1 MMKTDDRVVAVVV
14 TYNRKELLKECLS
27 AVLGQ
32 TRPVSRLVVVD
43 NASTDGTKAALE
55 EAGFLAKDRVEYLP
69 LAQNLGGAGGFYHG
83 MKHVVETLP
92 YDFIWIMDDD
102 TIPTPTC
109 LEELLRARARVQE
122 KAPETKVSFLAS
134 TVRGMQQ
141 EPMNMPD
148 IDFRPGASGYAQW
161 DEFLAEGLVRI
172 SKATFVS
179 ILVSQGAVRSCGL
192 PWHGFFIWGD
202 DSEYTNRIVKGFG
215 PAYYVAKSLAIH
227 KRKASGGISIAA
239 ETNPSRLRML
249 WYHYRNQVIL
259 GVAAYG
265 YLNAFRGALQRTW
278 QNRRAFF
285 SKNFALKFRA
295 IVLGSCSGFW
305 AYRSY
310 RAFVKAQ
317 VRKSEPN
324 P

>member
-1 MMKTDDRVVAVVV
+1 MANNRVIAVVV

-27 AVLGQ
+27 AILVQ
-32 TRPVSRLVVVD
+32 TSPVSRLVIVD

-55 EAGFLAKDRVEYLP
+55 EAGFLANDRVEYLP
-69 LAQNLGGAGGFYHG
+69 LSQNLGGAGGFYHG

-92 YDFIWIMDDD
+92 YDYMWIMDDD
-102 TIPTPTC
+102 TIPTSTC
-109 LEELLRARARVQE
+109 LEELLKAREMILGRS
-122 KAPETKVSFLAS
+122 PETKVSFLAS

-148 IDFRPGASGYAQW
+148 VDFRPGASGYAQW
-161 DEFLAEGLVRI
+161 DEFLTEGLVRI

-179 ILVSQGAVRSCGL
+179 ILVSEGAVRSCGL

-202 DSEYTNRIVKGFG
+202 DSEYTHRIVKGFG
-215 PAYYVAKSLAIH
+215 PAYYVARSLAIH

-239 ETNPSRLRML
+239 EMNPGRLRML
-249 WYHYRNQVIL
+249 WYLYRNQVVREI
-259 GVAAYG
+259 AAYG
-265 YLNAFRGALQRTW
+265 YLKAFRGTLQRIW
-278 QNRRAFF
+278 QNRRALF
-285 SKNFALKFRA
+285 SKHFALKFRA

-305 AYRSY
+305 TYKSY
-310 RAFVKAQ
+310 RAFLKTQ
-317 VRKSEPN
+317 IRKSELN

>member
-1 MMKTDDRVVAVVV
+1 MTENRIVAVVV

-27 AVLGQ
+27 AILGQ
-32 TRPVSRLVVVD
+32 TRLVSRLVVVD

-55 EAGFLAKDRVEYLP
+55 EAGFLANDRVDYLP
-69 LAQNLGGAGGFYHG
+69 LSQNRGGAGGFYHG

-109 LEELLRARARVQE
+109 LGELLKARAKIRE
-122 KAPETKVSFLAS
+122 KSPETKVSFLAS

-148 IDFRPGASGYAQW
+148 VDFRPGASGYAQW

-179 ILVSQGAVRSCGL
+179 ILVSEGAVRGFGL
-192 PWHGFFIWGD
+192 PWYGFFIWGD

-215 PAYYVAKSLAIH
+215 PAYYVAKSLSIH

-239 ETNPSRLRML
+239 ETNPGRLRML

-265 YLNAFRGALQRTW
+265 YLNAVRGALQRIW

-285 SKNFALKFRA
+285 SRHFALKFRA
-295 IVLGSCSGFW
+295 LVLGSCAGFW
-305 AYRSY
+305 AYKPY

-317 VRKSEPN
+317 IRKGEQN